1 MPGRPPLPDAGQTA
15 APQTSAHQSS
25 AHQTARA
32 DLRTI
37 VAASAAGTTFE
48 WYDFFI
54 FGALTSIINRTFFSG
69 LEDTTGM
76 ILALLTFALG
86 FLSRPFGALLFG
98 HIGDRKGR
106 KGTFL
111 YTILLMGMATV
122 LIGFLPTYEQ
132 AGIAAPLMLVGLRIL
147 QGIAMGGEYG
157 GAVIYVAEHAPAN
170 RRGTY
175 TAWIQASA
183 SLGLVAALAVV
194 LVSRLSIGEAA
205 FAEWG
210 WRIPFIASSLLLAV
224 SVYIRAKTAE
234 SPAFQAL
241 HEAGNISRAPFREAF
256 GRRANLRQVLIA
268 LFGFMTAQ
276 GVVWYTTFFYTQV
289 FLEKSVKL
297 DPATINGLVMVISI
311 VSAFLYV
318 FWGALSDRIG
328 RKPVMIA
335 GIAIAVISFFPG
347 FHLMARFA
355 NPALDDAVSRT
366 PVIVFADPRK
376 CSVQFDPVGKA
387 QFTSSCD
394 LAKAMVTGLGVPYV
408 NKPTEPGATSAT
420 VQVGTRTVAIPSGE
434 KLSKEE
440 LATLKTNALADLKVA
455 LRAAGYP
462 EKADPKRVNL
472 IGIFF
477 VLFVFTVGATALY
490 GPMAA
495 ALAEMFP
502 TRIRYTA
509 LPLPYNIG
517 TGWFGGLLPAI
528 SFAMVAGSGNLFHGL
543 WYPVL
548 TGASAIVV
556 ALFFMRETKGRDLH
570 TIDNEQ

>member
-1 MPGRPPLPDAGQTA
+1 MPGQTPKPDAERQNPA
-15 APQTSAHQSS
+15 S
-25 AHQTARA
+25 

-54 FGALTSIINRTFFSG
+54 FGALTSIITKTFFSG
-69 LEDTTGM
+69 LDDTTGM

-111 YTILLMGMATV
+111 YTILLMGAATV
-122 LIGFLPTYEQ
+122 LIGFLPTYSQ

-170 RRGTY
+170 RRGAY

-205 FAEWG
+205 FADWG

-234 SPAFQAL
+234 SPAFRAL
-241 HEAGNISRAPFREAF
+241 HASGNISKAPFREAF
-256 GRRANLRQVLIA
+256 GRWANLRQVLIA

-289 FLEKSVKL
+289 FLEKSVRL
-297 DPATINGLVMVISI
+297 DPATINGLVMAISI
-311 VSAFLYV
+311 VSSVLYV
-318 FWGALSDRIG
+318 FWGALSDRVG

-335 GIAIAVISFFPG
+335 GITIAVISFFPG
-347 FHLMARFA
+347 FHLMAKYA
-355 NPALDDAVSRT
+355 NPALDAAVTRT
-366 PVIVFADPRK
+366 PVIVFADPRN

-387 QFTSSCD
+387 QFTSACD
-394 LAKAMVTGLGVPYV
+394 LAKSLVTGLGVPYV
-408 NKPTEPGATSAT
+408 NKPTEPGATFAT
-420 VQVGTRTVAIPSGE
+420 VQIGDRTVAVRSGDGM
-434 KLSKEE
+434 SKTE
-440 LATLKTNALADLKVA
+440 LATLKTNAVSDLKAA
-455 LRAAGYP
+455 LKAAGYP
-462 EKADPKRVNL
+462 EKADPKRANL
-472 IGIFF
+472 FGIFM
-477 VLFVFTVGATALY
+477 VLFVFTFGATALY

-495 ALAEMFP
+495 ALVEMFP
-502 TRIRYTA
+502 TQVRYTA
-509 LPLPYNIG
+509 LSLPYNIG

-548 TGASAIVV
+548 IGATAIVV
-556 ALFFMRETKGRDLH
+556 ALFFMRESKGRDLH
-570 TIDNEQ
+570 THENH

>member
-1 MPGRPPLPDAGQTA
+1 M
-15 APQTSAHQSS
+15 SAHPHSEVAKNKS
-25 AHQTARA
+25 N
-32 DLRTI
+32 LRTI

-54 FGALTSIINRTFFSG
+54 FGALTSIITKNFFTG
-69 LEDTTGM
+69 LDDTTGM

-111 YTILLMGMATV
+111 YTILLMGAATV

-132 AGIAAPLMLVGLRIL
+132 AGILSPLLLVGLRIL

-157 GAVIYVAEHAPAN
+157 GAVVYVAEHAPADK
-170 RRGTY
+170 RGSY

-183 SLGLVAALAVV
+183 SLGLVIALLVVFLTRTAVK
-194 LVSRLSIGEAA
+194 EEA

-210 WRIPFIASSLLLAV
+210 WRIPFIVSSVLLAI

-234 SPAFQAL
+234 SPAFRAL
-241 HEAGNISRAPFREAF
+241 HESGNVSKAPFKEAF
-256 GRRANLRQVLIA
+256 GQWSNLRQVLIA

-297 DPATINGLVMVISI
+297 APTTVNLLVMGISI

-318 FWGALSDRIG
+318 FWGGLSDRVG
-328 RKPVMIA
+328 RKPVMIL
-335 GIAIAVISFFPG
+335 GIAIAVLSFVPG

-355 NPALDDAVSRT
+355 NPALDDAVNRT
-366 PVIVFADPRK
+366 PVVIFADARQ

-394 LAKAMVTGLGVPYV
+394 LAKSLVTSLGVPYANEDGPYKADAV
-408 NKPTEPGATSAT
+408 IQIGDRTIA
-420 VQVGTRTVAIPSGE
+420 VQSGDT
-434 KLSKEE
+434 LSKAE
-440 LATLKTNALADLKVA
+440 LTTLKTNAVTDLKAA
-455 LRAAGYP
+455 LKAAGYP
-462 EKADPKRVNL
+462 EKADPARVNL
-472 IGIFF
+472 LGIFA

-490 GPMAA
+490 GPMAS
-495 ALAEMFP
+495 ALVEMFP

-509 LPLPYNIG
+509 LSLPYNIG

-528 SFAMVAGSGNLFHGL
+528 SFAMVAGSGNLFFGL
-543 WYPVL
+543 WYPVII
-548 TGASAIVV
+548 GATAIAV
-556 ALFFMRETKGRDLH
+556 ALIFMKETKGRDLH
-570 TIDNEQ
+570 TMEDQPER

>member
-1 MPGRPPLPDAGQTA
+1 MSSHPQADSVQKEAG
-15 APQTSAHQSS
+15 
-25 AHQTARA
+25 
-32 DLRTI
+32 LRTI

-54 FGALTSIINRTFFSG
+54 FGALTSIITKNFFTG
-69 LEDTTGM
+69 LDDTTGM

-111 YTILLMGMATV
+111 YTILLMGVATV

-132 AGIAAPLMLVGLRIL
+132 AGIWSPLLLVGLRIL

-157 GAVIYVAEHAPAN
+157 GAVIYVAEHAPADK
-170 RRGTY
+170 RGAY

-183 SLGLVAALAVV
+183 SLGLVIALLVV
-194 LVSRLSIGEAA
+194 FLTRTIVKEEA
-205 FAEWG
+205 FGDWG
-210 WRIPFIASSLLLAV
+210 WRIPFIVSAVLLAI

-234 SPAFQAL
+234 SPAFRAL
-241 HEAGNISRAPFREAF
+241 HDSGNISKAPFKEAF
-256 GRRANLRQVLIA
+256 GKWSNLRQVLIA

-297 DPATINGLVMVISI
+297 APTTVNLLVMSISI
-311 VSAFLYV
+311 VSAVLYV
-318 FWGALSDRIG
+318 VWGQLSDRVG
-328 RKPVMIA
+328 RKPVMIL
-335 GIAIAVISFFPG
+335 GIAIAVLSFVPG

-355 NPALDDAVSRT
+355 NPALDDAVNRT
-366 PVIVFADPRK
+366 PVVIFADPRK

-394 LAKAMVTGLGVPYV
+394 LAKSLVTGLGVPYI
-408 NKPTEPGATSAT
+408 NKPTEPGATFAT
-420 VQVGTRTVAIPSGE
+420 VQIGDRTIAVQSGDT
-434 KLSKEE
+434 LSKAE
-440 LATLKTNALADLKVA
+440 LATLRTNAVTDLKAA
-455 LRAAGYP
+455 LKAAGYP
-462 EKADPKRVNL
+462 EVADPKRVNVL
-472 IGIFF
+472 GIFA

-490 GPMAA
+490 GPMAS
-495 ALAEMFP
+495 ALVEMFP

-509 LPLPYNIG
+509 LSLPYNIG

-528 SFAMVAGSGNLFHGL
+528 SFAMVAGSGNLFFGL
-543 WYPVL
+543 WYPVIV
-548 TGASAIVV
+548 GATAIVV
-556 ALFFMRETKGRDLH
+556 ALIFMKETRGRDLH
-570 TIDNEQ
+570 TMEDQPGI